1 MADPARASTAATAAP
16 SSNGAYRAVFFRTA
30 TSGRS
35 VGRQQ
40 IAGWSAGSCGRAVA
54 AWAAGSPA
62 RAGDAWLAVIGWSPL
77 LGVLAV
83 FRCLRLS
90 LLSLSVAVGPGVRTG
105 VSLLVLPAGGLRTNS
120 DKGPGQDA
128 DWGRR
133 MAAPGWAALAWS
145 GPGRFPGEGAG
156 RTWVQAGPGGGGGP
170 ETRRRPAGSCCSA
183 TECWRA

>member
-62 RAGDAWLAVIGWSPL
+62 RAGDALLAVIGWSPL

-83 FRCLRLS
+83 FCCLRLS
-90 LLSLSVAVGPGVRTG
+90 LLPLSVAVGPDVRTG

-128 DWGRR
+128 DWG
-133 MAAPGWAALAWS
+133 APY
-145 GPGRFPGEGAG
+145 GRAGLGGVSMVGAG
-156 RTWVQAGPGGGGGP
+156 AVSR
-170 ETRRRPAGSCCSA
+170 
-183 TECWRA
+183 